1 MTDLIDLRGA
11 FTAPTSWAPPDEE
24 PPPAEPD
31 PSPDDDGTAAPT
43 NDVAGE
49 GEGQGSGDDE
59 PPANPEL
66 KKLHDE
72 AARHRVR
79 AKDAEAKVESLTGQV
94 RTLTLRLAFN
104 DLAGEADLTDLD
116 AAWKLAA
123 DDLRA
128 VEVGE
133 DGKVDTDRLS
143 QIVQHVAQRYPYL
156 TSSPPPATATSTDA
170 FPPTEPS
177 GRSTNGKRQHTA
189 DPTAAVLEAKFPAL
203 GRRR

>member
-1 MTDLIDLRGA
+1 MSDNDA
-11 FTAPTSWAPPDEE
+11 AE
-24 PPPAEPD
+24 PAEPD
-31 PSPDDDGTAAPT
+31 PSPDDDGTAEPT
-43 NDVAGE
+43 NGVAGE
-49 GEGQGSGDDE
+49 GAGQRSGDDE
-59 PPANPEL
+59 PPTNPEL

-79 AKDAEAKVESLTGQV
+79 AKDAEAKVEALTEQV

-104 DLAGEADLTDLD
+104 GLAGEAELSDLD

-128 VEVGE
+128 VEVAE
-133 DGKVDTDRLS
+133 DGKVDTDRLG

-156 TSSPPPATATSTDA
+156 TSSPPPATTTSTDA

-177 GRSTNGKRQHTA
+177 GRSTNGKRQRTA
-189 DPTAAVLEAKFPAL
+189 DPTAAVLQTKFPAL
-203 GRRR
+203 RRK